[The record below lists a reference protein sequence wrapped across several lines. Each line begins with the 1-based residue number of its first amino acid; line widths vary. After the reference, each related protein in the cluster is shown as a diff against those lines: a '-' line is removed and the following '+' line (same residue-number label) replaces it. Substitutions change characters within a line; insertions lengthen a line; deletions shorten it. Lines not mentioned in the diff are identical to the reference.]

1 MTPHMIW
8 AEVACKV
15 PNAMVDRLAEFL
27 VTYSN
32 SGVSI
37 ENLSVDTF
45 SLDTLE
51 DSPIKSV
58 KVYLPADPDLAE
70 KISAISA
77 FLADAGPSFPEFVF
91 HPPEVSYIGEEDW
104 ANNWKEHF
112 KPSRIGTRLV
122 IKPTWEE
129 FAARENDLII
139 ELDPGMAFGTGTHP
153 TTRLCLETME
163 RYFFREPPYENRQPD
178 PPTAVLDVG
187 TGSGLLAIAAVKLG
201 ANRVI
206 GIDIDPGA
214 VEIAHAN
221 LVLNRVDTAARVTS
235 EPLAEVA
242 GDFDIVVANIL
253 AEELVRL
260 GGDLF
265 SRVRANGLLI
275 LSGILCEK
283 EDLVITGFSP
293 YPLTLMEIV
302 RDAEWSCLAYRREN

>member
-1 MTPHMIW
+1 MSVQW
-8 AEVACKV
+8 AEVACIV
-15 PNAMVDRLAEFL
+15 PNSMVDRLTEFL
-27 VTYSN
+27 VSYSE

-45 SLDTLE
+45 SVDTLE

-58 KVYLPADPDLAE
+58 KVYLPSDPDLAE

-91 HPPEVSYIGEEDW
+91 YPPEVSYIREEDW

-122 IKPTWEE
+122 IKPTWEQ
-129 FAARENDLII
+129 FAANVGDIII
-139 ELDPGMAFGTGTHP
+139 ELDPSMAFGTGTHP

-163 RYFFREPPYENRQPD
+163 RIYFREPPYDDGKGVHPEEI
-178 PPTAVLDVG
+178 LDVG
-187 TGSGLLAIAAVKLG
+187 TGSGVLSIAAAKMG
-201 ANRVI
+201 AGRVI

-221 LVLNRVDTAARVTS
+221 LVLNQVDTAAQVNS
-235 EPLAEVA
+235 DPLTAVE

-260 GGDLF
+260 GEELF
-265 SRVRANGLLI
+265 RRVRASGLLI
-275 LSGILCEK
+275 LSGILTEK
-283 EDLVITGFSP
+283 EDLVIAGFAP
-293 YPLTLMEIV
+293 FPLTLMEIT

>member
-1 MTPHMIW
+1 MSIQW
-8 AEVACKV
+8 AEVACIV
-15 PNAMVDRLAEFL
+15 PNSMVDRLTEFL
-27 VTYSN
+27 VSYSE

-58 KVYLPADPDLAE
+58 KVYLPSDPDLAE

-77 FLADAGPSFPEFVF
+77 FLAEVGPTFPEFVF

-129 FAARENDLII
+129 FAAEAEDIII

-153 TTRLCLETME
+153 TTRLCLETLE

-178 PPTAVLDVG
+178 PPTDILDVG
-187 TGSGLLAIAAVKLG
+187 TGSGVLAIAAAKLG
-201 ANRVI
+201 ASRVI

-221 LVLNRVDTAARVTS
+221 LVLNRIDKEVRVTS
-235 EPLAEVA
+235 EPLAEVE

-260 GGDLF
+260 GGELF
-265 SRVRANGLLI
+265 SRVRASGLLI
-275 LSGILCEK
+275 LSGILTEK

-293 YPLTLMEIV
+293 YPLTLMEIT